1 MDTSITKIDRSNLD
15 LLDLII
21 RTTNIHGVKPH
32 VQNNQFEPIL
42 KKGYIVKCQ
51 FTGIGNE
58 LNFPHYAI
66 VWNVDH
72 SDETVNIIPLTSQKK
87 GGSLKTLALGKISN
101 FITKD
106 DDNNFVNK
114 DSYLYINKMMESS
127 RKRLKLVYAQNQ
139 DGSAK
144 RDPRGKLI
152 PLTITQDQI
161 SLITKAIKLYY
172 TDDGNYLFNIL
183 KKLHTKYFIDLSTF
197 DEDILSLGYRYID
210 NYEIIDS
217 SPLKVIKFF
226 IDNKEFSI
234 TMKEMDD
241 SNWTK
246 YKSNNHKYLY
256 NKINYIQNIHQRR
269 INIISSLFSE
279 NTDLILEA
287 KSIISDI
294 FN

>member
-1 MDTSITKIDRSNLD
+1 MDTSITKIDRNNLD

-21 RTTNIHGVKPH
+21 RTTNIYGIKPY
-32 VQNNQFEPIL
+32 VENNQFEPIL

-66 VWNVDH
+66 VWNVDP

-87 GGSLKTLALGKISN
+87 GGSLKTLALGKITD

-106 DDNNFVNK
+106 SDNNFVNK

-127 RKRLKLVYAQNQ
+127 RKRLKLVYAKYP

-144 RDPRGKLI
+144 RDHRGKLI
-152 PLTITQDQI
+152 PLTITEEQI
-161 SLITKAIKLYY
+161 LLITKAIKLYY
-172 TDDGNYLFNIL
+172 INDGDYLFNIL
-183 KKLHTKYFIDLSTF
+183 STLHTKYFIDLNTLS
-197 DEDILSLGYRYID
+197 DDILSLGYRYID
-210 NYEIIDS
+210 NYEIVDS
-217 SPLKVIKFF
+217 TSLKTIKFF

-234 TMKEMDD
+234 TMREMDE
-241 SNWTK
+241 SNWKK
-246 YKSNNHKYLY
+246 YKSINHKSLY
-256 NKINYIQNIHQRR
+256 NKIDYISNIHDRR
-269 INIISSLFSE
+269 VNIIYNLFSE
-279 NTDLILEA
+279 DPDLVLES
-287 KSIISDI
+287 KNIISDI